1 MTIRKTLIYFT
12 LLTIL
17 LAGIECKS
25 TQRVTSQ
32 KAMYK
37 AIYIDQF
44 RLTYFRK
51 ILIKSY
57 NNSKAIQEI
66 ISNDHSGFT
75 EPVLTE
81 DDYTLIDSLAV
92 IDNEKL
98 KIDSAQGN
106 LRAEGAQGKR
116 PLGFILDRLKSKW
129 LDSLAN
135 ERYRTSGVKKFYP
148 D

>member
-1 MTIRKTLIYFT
+1 MIIRKTFIYFT

-25 TQRVTSQ
+25 TQRATSQ

-75 EPVLTE
+75 EPVLTK
-81 DDYTLIDSLAV
+81 DDYTLIDSLAFWT
-92 IDNEKL
+92 DL
-98 KIDSAQGN
+98 KANGLTAWQMNDTE
-106 LRAEGAQGKR
+106 LRELKN
-116 PLGFILDRLKSKW
+116 FIPTKNTCLHCICIMR
-129 LDSLAN
+129 AAH
-135 ERYRTSGVKKFYP
+135 P
-148 D
+148 